1 MAVFSLGALPA
12 KRRDTL
18 PYHLPLM
25 DSSTPRIEQQ
35 DTPEGRIFAVL
46 GAWTA
51 ADLTVKPVW
60 EALTAQLKKLNHG
73 VHLNASQF
81 PPDAAASRAGAPPD
95 GPGTAADSAGWD
107 LSQMERLDYL
117 GAQLL
122 WSHWGHQWPVQL
134 ALAPT
139 QRAVLETVARFPVP
153 PAAPRQFDWQQPLVV
168 LGSRLL
174 AFFDHLKA
182 LVRLIGQLLLDM
194 LRLARHPQEGPW
206 RDFSGHLYHIGA
218 TALPITALVGFL
230 IGVVLA
236 YLISQQLRQFGAD
249 AFIVN
254 ILGIS
259 LIRELGP
266 VLAAILIAGR
276 SGSAITAQ
284 IGVMRVTEELD
295 AMRVM
300 GIAKGFRLV
309 MPRALALAVV
319 MPLISVWT
327 TVAALLGGMLAANI
341 AMDVTPSFFL
351 NALPEAVDVA
361 NLTLASA
368 KSVVFGL
375 LIALIGCHYGLRVKP
390 NTESLGQGTTAS
402 VVSSITVV
410 ILVDALF
417 AVLFKNVG
425 I

>member
-1 MAVFSLGALPA
+1 M
-12 KRRDTL
+12 
-18 PYHLPLM
+18 PLD
-25 DSSTPRIEQQ
+25 DSPPRLDLQ
-35 DTPEGRIFAVL
+35 DLPEGRTARLL
-46 GAWTA
+46 GSWTA
-51 ADLTVKPVW
+51 ARLTVAPDW
-60 EALTAQLKKLNHG
+60 AALQAQLDGL
-73 VHLNASQF
+73 S
-81 PPDAAASRAGAPPD
+81 GAPALRWRLQEMD
-95 GPGTAADSAGWD
+95 K
-107 LSQMERLDYL
+107 LDYL
-117 GAQLL
+117 GAQVV
-122 WSHWGHQWPVQL
+122 WNAWGHRWPAGL
-134 ALAPT
+134 DLAPE
-139 QRAVLETVARFPVP
+139 QRAMLQTVEQFTVSP
-153 PAAPRQFDWQQPLVV
+153 PPPGRSSWSEPLVL
-168 LGSRLL
+168 LGGRLL
-174 AFFDHLKA
+174 GLLDHA
-182 LVRLIGQLLLDM
+182 RGLVRLLGQLLLDV
-194 LRLARHPQEGPW
+194 LRLVRHPGQGPW
-206 RDFSGHLYHIGA
+206 RDLSGHLYHFGA

-300 GIAKGFRLV
+300 GIARGFRLV
-309 MPRALALAVV
+309 MPRALALALV

-327 TVAALLGGMLAANI
+327 TIAALLGGMLAANV
-341 AMDVTPSFFL
+341 AMDVTLSFFI
-351 NALPEAVDVA
+351 NALPAAVKVS
-361 NLTLASA
+361 NLVLATA

-402 VVSSITVV
+402 VVTSITVV

>member
-1 MAVFSLGALPA
+1 MPA
-12 KRRDTL
+12 ED
-18 PYHLPLM
+18 
-25 DSSTPRIEQQ
+25 STPRIEQQ
-35 DTPEGRIFAVL
+35 DAPEGPLLQVL

-51 ADLTVKPVW
+51 AGLTRPPVW
-60 EALTAQLKKLNHG
+60 KALTAQLSELSG
-73 VHLNASQF
+73 L
-81 PPDAAASRAGAPPD
+81 RGAG
-95 GPGTAADSAGWD
+95 GTASGEKSTGRWS
-107 LSQMERLDYL
+107 LEQIEKLDHL
-117 GAQLL
+117 GAQVL
-122 WSHWGHQWPVQL
+122 WNHWGRSWPAQL
-134 ALAPT
+134 QIEPG
-139 QRAVLETVARFPVP
+139 QRALLETVAQYSVSP
-153 PAAPRQFDWQQPLVV
+153 PKPARKDWTEPLRE
-168 LGSRLL
+168 LGQRAFSLADHSLGLLRL
-174 AFFDHLKA
+174 
-182 LVRLIGQLLLDM
+182 VGQLLFDII
-194 LRLARHPQEGPW
+194 RLVRRPHQGPW
-206 RDFSGHLYHIGA
+206 RDLSGHLYHIGA

-284 IGVMRVTEELD
+284 IGVMRVTEEID
-295 AMRVM
+295 AMSVM
-300 GIAKGFRLV
+300 GIARGFRLV

-319 MPLISVWT
+319 MPLISLWT
-327 TVAALLGGMLAANI
+327 TLAALIGGMLASYI
-341 AMDVTPSFFL
+341 AMGVSPSFFI
-351 NALPEAVDVA
+351 NSLPAAVQA
-361 NLTLASA
+361 SNLTLASA

-375 LIALIGCHYGLRVKP
+375 LIALVGCHFGLRVKP

-402 VVSSITVV
+402 VVTSITVV

-417 AVLFKNVG
+417 AVLFRSIG

>member
-1 MAVFSLGALPA
+1 MPSPEDAAASE
-12 KRRDTL
+12 
-18 PYHLPLM
+18 
-25 DSSTPRIEQQ
+25 STPHIDLQ
-35 DTPEGRIFAVL
+35 DTPEGASCLVL
-46 GAWTA
+46 GLWTA
-51 ADLTVKPVW
+51 GELTVRPVW
-60 EALTAQLKKLNHG
+60 EALTASLQAQG
-73 VHLNASQF
+73 T
-81 PPDAAASRAGAPPD
+81 PAGR
-95 GPGTAADSAGWD
+95 TVLWD
-107 LSQMERLDYL
+107 LRQIGQLDHL
-117 GAQLL
+117 GAQVL
-122 WSHWGHQWPVQL
+122 WNHWGRQWPEKIEVVP
-134 ALAPT
+134 A
-139 QRAVLETVARFPVP
+139 QRAVLERVAEFSVDRPAVP
-153 PAAPRQFDWQQPLVV
+153 APGLRQAFLKLGEGLLEVVHHATDLV
-168 LGSRLL
+168 
-174 AFFDHLKA
+174 A
-182 LVRLIGQLLLDM
+182 LVGRLM
-194 LRLARHPQEGPW
+194 LNLVKLAKRPGEGPW
-206 RDFSGHLYHIGA
+206 RDLSGHLYHIGA

-249 AFIVN
+249 AFIVD

-300 GIAKGFRLV
+300 GIAHSYRLV
-309 MPRALALAVV
+309 MPRALALAIV

-327 TVAALLGGMLAANI
+327 TVAALLGGMLAADFV
-341 AMDVTPSFFL
+341 MGVTPAFFIT
-351 NALPEAVDVA
+351 ALPEAVQLS
-361 NLTLASA
+361 NLTLATA
-368 KSVVFGL
+368 KSVVFGV
-375 LIALIGCHYGLRVKP
+375 LIALIGCHFGLRVKP

-402 VVSSITVV
+402 VVTSITVV

>member
-1 MAVFSLGALPA
+1 MLP
-12 KRRDTL
+12 DH
-18 PYHLPLM
+18 P
-25 DSSTPRIEQQ
+25 SPRIEVQ
-35 DTPEGRIFAVL
+35 DSPTGRVVRL
-46 GAWTA
+46 HGEWTA
-51 ADLTVKPVW
+51 AN
-60 EALTAQLKKLNHG
+60 LTAPPIWAAVSAQLDSLGHPCGRADKVARTG
-73 VHLNASQF
+73 Q
-81 PPDAAASRAGAPPD
+81 AA
-95 GPGTAADSAGWD
+95 PGRWD
-107 LSQMERLDYL
+107 LSAVEKLDYL
-117 GAQLL
+117 GAQVV
-122 WSHWGHQWPVQL
+122 WNAWQHRWPVGVQL
-134 ALAPT
+134 QPE
-139 QRAVLETVARFPVP
+139 QRDMLETVQKFTVKP
-153 PAAPRQFDWQQPLVV
+153 PPPRPSSWLELLRV
-168 LGSRLL
+168 LGERLL
-174 AFFDHLKA
+174 ALLSHA
-182 LVRLIGQLLLDM
+182 RGLVRLLGQLLLDL
-194 LRLARHPQEGPW
+194 LRLVRRPAQGPW
-206 RDFSGHLYHIGA
+206 RDLSGHLYHFGA

-254 ILGIS
+254 ILGVS

-300 GIAKGFRLV
+300 GIARGFRLV
-309 MPRALALAVV
+309 MPRAMALAIV

-327 TVAALLGGMLAANI
+327 TMAALLGGMLAADVS
-341 AMDVTPSFFL
+341 MGVTPSFFI
-351 NALPEAVDVA
+351 NSLPAAVKVS
-361 NLTLASA
+361 NLVLATS
-368 KSVVFGL
+368 KSIVFGL

-402 VVSSITVV
+402 VVTSITVV

-417 AVLFKNVG
+417 AILFRNVG

>member
-1 MAVFSLGALPA
+1 MEEA
-12 KRRDTL
+12 
-18 PYHLPLM
+18 
-25 DSSTPRIEQQ
+25 TPRIEVQ
-35 DTPEGRIFAVL
+35 DTPGGRVLAVRGEWTSSSL
-46 GAWTA
+46 TGQPAWKT
-51 ADLTVKPVW
+51 
-60 EALTAQLKKLNHG
+60 LTASL
-73 VHLNASQF
+73 ASL
-81 PPDAAASRAGAPPD
+81 RARSG
-95 GPGTAADSAGWD
+95 SAGKTAKSEHWS
-107 LSQMERLDYL
+107 LGGIAKLDYL
-117 GAQLL
+117 GAQVL
-122 WSHWGHQWPVQL
+122 WNQWGRAWPAQIEL
-134 ALAPT
+134 EQE
-139 QRAVLETVARFPVP
+139 QRVMLETVEKYTVDLP
-153 PAAPRQFDWQQPLVV
+153 PRSKSAWSEPLIV

-174 AFFDHLKA
+174 SLLDHVKGG
-182 LVRLIGQLLLDM
+182 VRLLGQLLLDM
-194 LRLARHPQEGPW
+194 LRLLRRPQQGPW
-206 RDFSGHLYHIGA
+206 RDISGHLYHIGA

-300 GIAKGFRLV
+300 GIARGFRLV
-309 MPRALALAVV
+309 LPRALALAIA

-327 TVAALLGGMLAANI
+327 TIAALLGGMLAADI
-341 AMDVTPSFFL
+341 AMGVTPSYFI
-351 NALPEAVDVA
+351 NSLPAAVSVS

-375 LIALIGCHYGLRVKP
+375 LISLVACHYGLRVKP

-402 VVSSITVV
+402 VVTSITVV

-417 AVLFKNVG
+417 AVLFKSVG